1 MTVSFLPL
9 SRCAYCQDCQF
20 RFLLANN
27 QQWNGDR
34 PIGSLDNIR
43 GICEA
48 ALIEIPA
55 IVSINDVG
63 AQNYILFHRSWVVF
77 QNSSSVISLFHRRW
91 ASGTKS

>member
-20 RFLLANN
+20 RFLLADN

-34 PIGSLDNIR
+34 PIGSFNDIR

-48 ALIEIPA
+48 SLVEVPA

-63 AQNYILFHRSWVVF
+63 AIGETSAIKMSTSHILRE
-77 QNSSSVISLFHRRW
+77 
-91 ASGTKS
+91 T